1 MGLYRKVR
9 ASLGIGELGTLRLVE
24 ENIRSSKI
32 ILDIG
37 CGRNSP
43 ILEMNRRAYKIGVDS
58 FLPYLKEARGH
69 DSYIYADAR
78 HLPIR
83 GSSVDCAIA
92 LDVLEHLQK
101 SDGEKLLAEAERA
114 SSKKIVLTT
123 PNGFAPQ
130 DSHIDGNPGQKHRSG
145 WSKAEF
151 EEGGYDAVL
160 TGISKRFA
168 SNFSRILYRVFKY
181 RAIPKHINF
190 VVCFIYDSS
199 YLLVKLFNFEPAHIF
214 AYKDKSRRL

>member
-9 ASLGIGELGTLRLVE
+9 ASLGIGGLGTLRLVE
-24 ENIRSSKI
+24 ENIRPSKT

-43 ILEMNRRAYKIGVDS
+43 ILGMNRRAYKIGLDS
-58 FLPYLKEARGH
+58 FLPYLKETRGH

-78 HLPIR
+78 YLPIR
-83 GSSVDCAIA
+83 DLGVDCSIA

-101 SDGEKLLAEAERA
+101 SDGEKLLEEAERA
-114 SSKKIVLTT
+114 SNKKIVLTT
-123 PNGFAPQ
+123 PNGFSAQ
-130 DSHIDGNPGQKHRSG
+130 DFHIDGNPGQKHRSG
-145 WSKAEF
+145 WYKAEF
-151 EEGGYDAVL
+151 EDRGYNAVL

-168 SNFSRILYRVFKY
+168 SNFGRILYRIFKY

-199 YLLVKLFNFEPAHIF
+199 YLLVKLFNFEPSHIF
-214 AYKDKSRRL
+214 AYKDKSRRF